1 MNEITTTNGVFSSAA
16 SFESAQRMAM
26 ALSKASLVPQTY
38 QNNLPNSLIALEVA
52 QRIGASP
59 LLVMQHLYIVHGRPA
74 WSSQF
79 MIASCNQCGRFSALQ
94 YEFRGKEGSDEW
106 SCRAYATEKANNQVV
121 HGPWVSIAMAKAEGW
136 YGKNGSKWKTM
147 PELMLTYRAAS
158 FFVKTKA
165 PEISM
170 GMQTVEE
177 AQDMGKAERVYDET
191 PATTLENELM
201 SSSSESVPA
210 EEVVL
215 ASEAELVPDPE
226 PESSTD
232 LLGDPV
238 MSESQQIKQGLCSA
252 IDTADTVES
261 LEQIGSEIRDYSD
274 KLSEDDLKS
283 VRAVYALAL
292 KGLKKKG

>member
-191 PATTLENELM
+191 PNTTLESELM
-201 SSSSESVPA
+201 AIPEPAPA
-210 EEVVL
+210 EEVETIL
-215 ASEAELVPDPE
+215 APDPDPQ
-226 PESSTD
+226 PESDTD

-238 MSESQQIKQGLCSA
+238 MTESQQIKQGLCSA

-274 KLSEDDLKS
+274 KLSEDDLKY

>member
-191 PATTLENELM
+191 PNTTLESELM
-201 SSSSESVPA
+201 AIPEPAPA
-210 EEVVL
+210 EEVETIS
-215 ASEAELVPDPE
+215 APDPE
-226 PESSTD
+226 TQPESDTD

-238 MSESQQIKQGLCSA
+238 MTESQQIKQGLCSA

>member
-191 PATTLENELM
+191 PNTTLESELM
-201 SSSSESVPA
+201 AIPEPAPA
-210 EEVVL
+210 EEVETISAPTV
-215 ASEAELVPDPE
+215 DPE
-226 PESSTD
+226 TQPESDTD

-238 MSESQQIKQGLCSA
+238 MTESQQIKQGLCSA

>member
-191 PATTLENELM
+191 PNTTLESELM
-201 SSSSESVPA
+201 AIPEPAPA
-210 EEVVL
+210 EEVETIL
-215 ASEAELVPDPE
+215 APDPDPQ
-226 PESSTD
+226 PESDTD

-238 MSESQQIKQGLCSA
+238 MTESQQIKQGLCSA

-292 KGLKKKG
+292 KVLKKKG

>member
-191 PATTLENELM
+191 PNTTLESELM
-201 SSSSESVPA
+201 AIPEPAPA
-210 EEVVL
+210 EEVETIS
-215 ASEAELVPDPE
+215 APDPE
-226 PESSTD
+226 TQPESDTD

-238 MSESQQIKQGLCSA
+238 MTESQQIKQGLCSA

-283 VRAVYALAL
+283 VRAVYSLAL